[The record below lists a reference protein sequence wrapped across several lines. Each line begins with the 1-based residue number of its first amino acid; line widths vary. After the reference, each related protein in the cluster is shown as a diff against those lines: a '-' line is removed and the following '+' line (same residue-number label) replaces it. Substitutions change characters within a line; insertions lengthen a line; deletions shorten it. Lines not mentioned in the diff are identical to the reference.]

1 MTLAP
6 IRIYLAGRV
15 CLEADGKLLNPIDF
29 PGRQG
34 RLAFAFL
41 VAERGRPVPRESLA
55 DVLWPAERAA
65 AWESA
70 MHALVSKLRAMLTT
84 VDIDGA
90 SALICEGGCYE
101 LRLPSAAWVDLDAA
115 TDAVHVAEAA
125 LRRGDPAAAYGP
137 SAVAHHISRRPL
149 LSGEAGPWIEGRRM
163 KLRHVLVRALES
175 RAQVYLWNREFPL
188 AVEAARDAVELEPFR
203 ETAHRLLM
211 RAHAASEN
219 MAEALR
225 AYERCR
231 VMIAEQLG
239 VDPSPATKAEYEDI
253 LSRV

>member
-6 IRIYLAGRV
+6 IRIYLAGRI
-15 CLEADGKLLNPIDF
+15 CLEAAGELVGPIDF

-34 RLAFAFL
+34 RIAFAYL
-41 VAERGRPVPRESLA
+41 VAERGRLVPRDALA
-55 DVLWPAERAA
+55 SVLWPAERAT

-70 MHALVSKLRAMLTT
+70 THAIISKLRTLLTKMG
-84 VDIDGA
+84 IDGVT
-90 SALICEGGCYE
+90 ALTSESGCYE
-101 LRLPSAAWVDLDAA
+101 LRLPGNAWVDLDAA
-115 TDAVHVAEAA
+115 TDAVHLAESA

-137 SAVAHHISRRPL
+137 SAVAHHIARRPF
-149 LSGEAGPWIEGRRM
+149 LSGEEGPWIEGRRA
-163 KLRHVLVRALES
+163 KLRHILVRALES

-211 RAHAASEN
+211 QAHAASEN

-231 VMIAEQLG
+231 AMIADELG
-239 VDPSPATKAEYEDI
+239 VDPSPATKSEYERI
-253 LSRV
+253 LRSV